1 MKTIKTVFCLALVL
15 LACVAPVFAG
25 GGSQDKAGA
34 GGSQELNVV
43 YSGTPQPA
51 EKEYLID
58 VYVKKFETRYGV
70 KVNVEFITQA
80 DTIRKIESEQDT
92 KNIISDIVYADTA
105 NMAPYVN
112 GGWME

>member
-1 MKTIKTVFCLALVL
+1 MKTTKTVLCIAVVL
-15 LACVAPVFAG
+15 LVCAAQSFSRG
-25 GGSQDKAGA
+25 TSQDKAGV
-34 GGSQELNVV
+34 GGSKELNLV

-58 VYVKKFETRYGV
+58 VFVKKFEAQHGV

-92 KNIISDIVYADTA
+92 KNIVSDIVYADTA
-105 NMAPYVN
+105 NMAP
-112 GGWME
+112 